1 MRCSFPGGPVQAATR
16 FNRQRTLERGGLL
29 SRDWAGAA
37 GHNMFCG
44 QSHVLKEPENENR
57 VFVIN
62 PEIAFL
68 ELILSTT
75 KVPIPCPV
83 VLLSPENQTNSPLL
97 LWGSRPQMGMPWSTR
112 PSSPGL
118 ADTSP
123 AVYLRQMEASKDG
136 LSKRQTVRP
145 KVTQKVWGALRRLF
159 WKGSCH
165 QVLPSPKAEGPPYT
179 TGHATHM
186 CYFYLLKEYNSCPV
200 MGIFW
205 PPYPPIPTGFS
216 QGGVASRSRPF
227 LSISTPIPSPQL
239 VV

>member
-83 VLLSPENQTNSPLL
+83 VLLSPENQTNSPL
-97 LWGSRPQMGMPWSTR
+97 RE
-112 PSSPGL
+112 PSSDGDALVHASFQPRSGGHQPRSV
-118 ADTSP
+118 SP
-123 AVYLRQMEASKDG
+123 ADG
-136 LSKRQTVRP
+136 GQQRWPLQKTDCQAKGDPESVGCSQT
-145 KVTQKVWGALRRLF
+145 A
-159 WKGSCH
+159 
-165 QVLPSPKAEGPPYT
+165 VLEGQLPPSPSLPQGRRT
-179 TGHATHM
+179 TLHDRTRHPHV
-186 CYFYLLKEYNSCPV
+186 LLLFAK
-200 MGIFW
+200 GI
-205 PPYPPIPTGFS
+205 
-216 QGGVASRSRPF
+216 
-227 LSISTPIPSPQL
+227 
-239 VV
+239 